1 MRLQHGGA
9 HLSLASVLRLRSDEL
24 LVVKGLIRDQEVF
37 QHGRSIPLGVGIW
50 VIPGISACWWGE
62 WGSLDRFGY
71 NDRQA
76 DSSGFV
82 SAT

>member
-1 MRLQHGGA
+1 MGA
-9 HLSLASVLRLRSDEL
+9 RCGV
-24 LVVKGLIRDQEVF
+24 
-37 QHGRSIPLGVGIW
+37 GVGIW